1 MKIWGFASALIG
13 LAVLAGAAAGQ
24 TTLPTSLPAP
34 PPGTIA
40 KTKSCAALGAVHELA
55 RYRSG
60 LGCLLG
66 NMTLAVLSP
75 QGVDEAWARSVDA
88 TAFELARYGSTV
100 SPEEPEALYII
111 AAKIDLA
118 AIATPNAPPT
128 LKNVSCA
135 AASNAT
141 EEACVA
147 FFCASEDPVR
157 VQSAELGALTAKV
170 AASCGTTPRCLP
182 KDLDVNRATCHVAW
196 LDKQR
201 VLSGLIRTRQDL
213 PHGSYTAQALEAVK
227 DWTARADRL
236 ADQVRE
242 SALGSQYQALPA
254 LVSAA
259 DQAAAPALLKVE
271 TERTANLQ
279 KKLVASLAEQ
289 KVANSSSCGA
299 DATAACRIERKAAT
313 EKVSRLKDA
322 VKFQEFKLEQA
333 QTVTDPKARVKIL
346 QSTQAVAPLR

>member
-1 MKIWGFASALIG
+1 MKIWGLTIAVL
-13 LAVLAGAAAGQ
+13 VLAGAAAGQ

-40 KTKSCAALGAVHELA
+40 KTKSCPALGAVHELA

-66 NMTLAVLSP
+66 NMTLAVLSEN
-75 QGVDEAWARSVDA
+75 GVDEAWARSVNA

-100 SPEEPEALYII
+100 SADEPEALYII

-118 AIATPNAPPT
+118 AIATHTASPT
-128 LKNVSCA
+128 LKNLSCA

-147 FFCASEDPVR
+147 FFCASPDPVR
-157 VQSAELGALTAKV
+157 VQSAELSALTANV
-170 AASCGTTPRCLP
+170 AANCGATPRCLP
-182 KDLDVNRATCHVAW
+182 KDLDVNRETCHGAW

-201 VLSGLIRTRQDL
+201 VLSSLIRARQDL
-213 PHGSYTAQALEAVK
+213 PHGNFTPQAVEAVK
-227 DWTARADRL
+227 NWTATADRL

-242 SALGSQYQALPA
+242 ATLRNEYRKLPE

-259 DQAAAPALLKVE
+259 DQAAAPALLRVE
-271 TERTANLQ
+271 SERTANLQ
-279 KKLVASLAEQ
+279 KKLTASIAEQ
-289 KVANSSSCGA
+289 KAAVSSRCAA
-299 DATAACRIERKAAT
+299 DAAASCRIERQVAT
-313 EKVSRLKDA
+313 EKVTRLKDA
-322 VKFQEFKLEQA
+322 VKFQELKLEQA

-346 QSTQAVAPLR
+346 QSTQALTPR